1 MTNVPTNPTSMMR
14 LLTLIGYPM
23 EEIIQTIT
31 SQFGVTDEEAHDLYA
46 HVTEQTLSADEQAAN
61 L

>member
-1 MTNVPTNPTSMMR
+1 VMMR

-23 EEIIQTIT
+23 EEIVQTIT
-31 SQFGVTDEEAHDLYA
+31 SQFGVTDEEARDLYA